1 MPEEPKLGD
10 WRAFQAS
17 LQADTNNTF
26 LNQFKDSSFRTFSGI
41 DPAPEAKYDQGYYP
55 GMDINQL
62 RINNQSGWD
71 VFENAVQ
78 NGLSAI
84 PLEMAESVSNL
95 IAQSWDNNKNEFLEG
110 QNAFG
115 NTMRELK
122 EGIQKSN
129 PIYATDAEKESFNP
143 FSGIDW
149 ALNAP
154 SVASTF
160 SLLIPGWGLGRL
172 AGGSVGALTRMA
184 GASAKTMGTAST
196 IAKIGTAAASSRYM
210 ENMLE
215 GYGTFQESIGA
226 RLLEKGVNPKLIKDT
241 TDLLLANPERALQG
255 SYKDAFKEAA
265 DDAAKT
271 VQWNWGAA
279 LQDVF
284 QYAMIFGKVKIPSV
298 APKTALP
305 ANSSFLKRSGRFGL
319 KAIDQTRNLL
329 ITAAS
334 EGIEEG
340 YQYVVGQEA
349 LHEGEMFGEGFEQRL
364 SKYLVEE
371 EMKTS
376 MLLGAIMGGGF
387 HAVGNVFE
395 GVMKNYAK
403 NMANTTAAEKAGNIA
418 YQTASQHN
426 QFAYAVKAAY
436 AKNGN
441 LQGVINN
448 VQKIEEGLSKEEK
461 KDNPESVI
469 PLLQTLEEEGN
480 RLKLK
485 GYSAEQIADKISFDF
500 HAALKKSSRIKSIN
514 AVKEFANK
522 AITKDSI
529 VEEQV
534 PRFERRAKID
544 ALEKLLKNNTQ
555 KLRAQ
560 FSSTLNNKLDEYAKE
575 LETLKAEDKEDT
587 SPKLR
592 ENDYRDIASSEYFSY
607 YLSGLDQAVSR
618 ERARRVL
625 KQDPELEKEQ
635 KEFQEKAKKQAAKDV
650 AEKIKQAKTPE
661 EVERIKQEE
670 AAINGNTSESDK
682 ILNDESENYQTSW
695 DTLLSKTSKEV
706 TFAQAL
712 LDTYRDTPLLFLADR
727 AALSKIL
734 NRTLPSE
741 ASEFV
746 KEIWLTLSTE
756 SEQSSAIRAYF
767 QQKDKVG
774 KTDPNGPKDSTS
786 NSPEED
792 PENPSETI
800 DNAPKYNQ
808 IEVVGAQFKWDPETK
823 QVVYDLEGHLI
834 PATNRYSDDPILNY
848 SLLNDVS
855 FAPHAHKDKE
865 GNFVPGWKAL
875 LKINP
880 NRTVNKEHTSHQDI
894 AIEIYAVDPKTG
906 KEIFIGHIHRSDRP
920 NAKEPVDNFRKLI
933 YDAYLKEKP
942 TDIYTVPFEAEVEDK
957 MPGHTYNLKIPRDAE
972 HKKVRPKMG
981 SLQAVL
987 KGEPLYLLT
996 TQVKDDAPPMW
1007 LGDQNLDKDHPLR
1020 DRIAELDIY
1029 KHATKGKST
1038 DKRSQLTGGFMF
1050 MFLKGL
1056 NGKYVTTQI
1065 FTKYLHQLPKFQEQ
1079 VNTLVDQLYETTNK
1093 DELEKIVNRIR
1104 AIVHVNH
1111 LSSNRA
1117 IIFKPGE
1124 EGKLQPYV
1132 VHGVINKANNAPLS
1146 EREGAFMS
1154 KDALKKT
1161 LSETIF
1167 YIEGNN
1173 INGNYV
1179 DESGKLVSFNDMIAE
1194 RMETDINPDMPLQTT
1209 SFTITAKVIPTGVN
1223 LDAEPIST
1231 TNEGDVVVSTF
1242 SITNEVEE
1250 ELFEKADIE
1259 KRNKEEVSLRE
1270 SLTYAKGNKIGDQR
1284 VAFDIIINGNEVGSV
1299 SLAKKDKD
1307 YYVHTVE
1314 INESSKGKGYAGE
1327 TYKIIAKKLA
1337 DEGYGFTSARESS
1350 MEPEAIRVWEKL
1362 VNLGFAVKNK
1372 DNSFTYKQ
1380 QPTSNQSTEAKAGI
1394 EKRRQEL
1401 ENKYEKTKE
1410 RHLKEL
1416 EKAGVNLGKWGIAF
1430 NDIIWN
1436 IEEQNNSENYSKE
1449 VEALARTQYEEWWAL
1464 NREKQEIE
1472 SDANELSF
1480 SDYNFSGKE
1489 IILDKLKKAISK
1501 VYQTNRQALDEG
1513 FAEWPTIE
1521 REVAS
1526 VGGNQY
1532 SAHGM
1537 GKTTI
1542 ASAFTDLIN
1551 LFEKG
1556 INPFRGQGALD
1567 VATLAGGVSDGT
1579 TAGGAYMDG
1588 AFTLVANKNHNGRIE
1603 NVNQIGGIIVN
1614 EGIATPEVL
1623 SALKELFPN
1632 LVIESTLNSKSL
1644 IEQLN
1649 SKYDAELKA
1658 VEQQTTTSNQSEI
1671 DNIAEIER
1679 RRQEEIGSKESR
1691 SYTDDNGV
1699 TWIVEIQTL
1708 KDKKVVRVTGEKN
1721 GETIKDSPNTYAKE
1735 LSNDKIYEAENADEF
1750 EYSEAQQV
1758 ETKGKRTDKINA
1770 KYDAELA
1777 ALERQPTT
1785 STTNQSE
1792 IETRKNILLK
1802 KADLSK
1808 APEFAQK
1815 AIAKTVESINEKVRL
1830 QVIERAY
1837 EGITATPISKELGL
1851 TTEQVR
1857 SIRTYYGV
1865 PDIADKT
1872 EYQNWKKNIDAE
1884 LKALQDNKTQ
1894 EKEDYSVWND
1904 IANVDVNPISK
1915 GLNIK
1920 KAADDHANDQ
1930 AKPSTID
1937 LTEPTVEN
1945 VQQEIEYVKR
1955 ILGSSAVVKAF
1966 SKEDQLPNTDTV
1978 AELLTNVRRNGQM
1991 LEGLFTNAA
2000 IYLRNSGTIG
2010 RGYHEAFHAVWT
2022 LALSETERAKLS
2034 NEVRQ
2039 TVGNSTLS
2047 NLEVEE
2053 YLAEKF
2059 RVQAL
2064 IPKDNSLSS
2073 RLKEVLQGLWSL
2085 VKEFFNP
2092 HSSINVNRLFKD
2104 INQGL
2109 YRDKVTF
2116 SRNVEQFAKAMA
2128 TSNKPSNFQ
2137 LLEFKDVFHDQ
2148 YHKLIEYLS
2157 NHPELK
2163 ADNIKRSDAE
2173 LIEIMAASE
2182 KMSSLQWLR
2191 DRMLYQV
2198 LNEINRLE
2206 KIGYDTTLWKQ
2217 ARNVY
2222 FGGSNHVKK
2231 ISNSQYTIVKSTP
2244 LQTEALY
2251 SLNQY
2256 GLNLN
2261 FSTGEL
2267 LAIEDVIEDY
2277 DDFTSQIFSEE
2288 SHELPNFLRDRAIE
2302 NNRLKLRD
2310 SIRRSLGNL
2319 TKYSLD
2325 GLKVSYNSYGVPQR
2339 EDPKRILSILE
2350 SQLTNSIDVADMLQR
2365 LRKLTNQHNWATEL
2379 YERAKSDV
2387 SFKQDL
2393 WLGIGGMASYDYFG
2407 VSNRDR
2413 VFISNRKT
2421 VKFIIRDQLAS
2432 AFLNRSNP
2440 IFNEDGSINIDKA
2453 QAHLTRLTAVEAE
2466 FAELPSHNVPQER
2479 LEELLQT
2486 LAKAFRDSYIDIDYE
2501 TLSQLY
2507 SQKGITAFRNTVFTN
2522 PGAPITILKEAVTG
2536 NNVFTD
2542 FDQGSNKDYLSKLG
2556 DILRD
2561 VWSEQTQQV
2570 FMNMKN
2576 QRNYS
2581 VTEPSYLSTKIAQL
2595 KAGST
2600 TFFNDFF
2607 TGTLSQAPIF
2617 SQLQQA
2623 NFRDTLKIQILDG
2636 ADYGEK
2642 KSYKELTK
2650 EELQRVFIDA
2660 SLNGG
2665 SDKKTTLVPIP
2676 IPADSSMLP
2685 FIRFQKLNRIEAL
2698 DNLYQLAIMEQK
2710 RINNFK
2716 ANPDLDN
2723 VKNYGKRAGTFV
2735 YLTFLNDAGITDVV
2749 KQHKKVNELI
2759 ANHFDELVNETFK
2772 EFKVTYAE
2780 RHTNYTQAEVQS
2792 FIYNHVYY
2800 SSQIIAMFSKDPSFY
2815 KSVGDAFKRY
2825 KQLGAPGITG
2835 SEFANTKLK
2844 SLIVADEEI
2853 LVDKDFLKILQDLAY
2868 KDVATQDKLAQADNT
2883 SDGFTFVSEDFYR
2896 KFCKAVGKWS
2906 VDQEL
2911 TYQQIQA
2918 GKKSIPSHKLR
2929 DLYPP
2934 IKPYYFSDY
2943 DYAGERIPFQMK
2955 NSIHVLTDDMIAK
2968 YPNSEALV
2976 AVKEFLNGDLDM
2988 VSFDSTIKVG
2998 GFKIYE
3004 EVEGVEGP
3012 KNKTLKNISDSN
3024 WQNAIIEMNLS
3035 DLRWQQDNP
3044 PHWFEYHIRFG
3055 SQLRALITSGL
3066 KLTEDYQVGNTTM
3079 TGLEVRNLYFD
3090 LLETELQEAKEN
3102 FEEGFNDSE
3111 RPYEKLLD
3119 RIITMARD
3127 RNLPNSSIAALNNMT
3142 IDREGREIPDLAS
3155 SATNELSQSILSS
3168 LYKRKVWTQEM
3179 PGGQFVNVS
3188 SFGVSNQLKYDVTP
3202 EGVINMEVLLP
3213 AWTKELIKV
3222 DIKDIKD
3229 SEVLN
3234 LLGYRIPTE
3243 GKYSMFNMKVVGFLP
3258 QESGGSIIM
3267 PKEVTKI
3274 AGLDFDIDKLFV
3286 FTPNHERVEGTI
3298 KAIKFDYTKNNEND
3312 SFNLNQPKAARQNA
3326 IIQIIRGILQSKYH
3340 AAELLGGGSFARLE
3354 SISHAHYLKNE
3365 FPNLSYEKLISMKD
3379 KATEVAKMESKLYNA
3394 IYPATQVEFHERGA
3408 TGESLIGLT
3417 ANHRTHAAKS
3427 ELTRLRLIEDITIN
3441 GITTG
3446 TLNLF
3451 EGANGLIGKNLEQFT
3466 SAMVDNGKN
3475 PIAPFINFNS
3485 HTAHTAMLLIRLG
3498 YSIEFTTA
3506 FINNKVV
3513 RDLVKTANTDRVSLG
3528 SAIYDELRAQDLKPL
3543 TQLNVDLSEEDL
3555 FRDTASPFVVLQ
3567 TLEFLYVR
3575 ASELG
3580 RLVTSTKTDAKAA
3593 EGNVARLEMQ
3603 LNAINTAKENKYT
3616 YLLNAADFFN
3626 PEYSR
3631 LTNMFYEAGYAPV
3644 VKNHKVFFPELQ
3656 TSFKRVKDEIESFL
3670 PTGVYLNEAKIA
3682 SINTQLQNF
3691 WMANHPIINSLEGA
3705 KQEFVQDVFNRL
3717 VEAKRNS
3724 NSKYLPF
3731 LGKLDTKSLRS
3742 SKHLVL
3748 DRIELYRTNLDET
3761 SIDFYRNLWWDMWQN
3776 GTAEESKL
3784 AKDLFKYSLI
3794 TSGES
3799 NTYSTFKN
3807 LAHPIMYLEGDTR
3820 SLATHKSKLIQQ
3832 DIHFNTS
3839 TFYDQYARN
3848 THQEPI
3854 SAITTISSKNLI
3866 IRNDRQALQLD
3877 TSHPRHLDKNK
3888 QPVLYVRVYN
3898 SEKYTYELYKDSG
3911 EIWGTGTKYVRV
3923 NPLGVPNYSYE
3934 YSPLNKYIE
3943 SEFQK
3948 AVTLKNE
3955 KRGTVDNTPTPGDLE
3970 KKYNP
3975 KEETSSNEISDT
3987 ESISLRNGTL
3997 ITKAELRAMKS
4008 EDLHALLENAGYTPL
4023 EIGELLRRIC

>member
-26 LNQFKDSSFRTFSGI
+26 LNQFRDSSFRTFSGI

-184 GASAKTMGTAST
+184 GASAKTMDTAST

-305 ANSSFLKRSGRFGL
+305 PNSSFLKRSGRFGL

-670 AAINGNTSESDK
+670 AAITGNTSESDK

-756 SEQSSAIRAYF
+756 SEQSSAIRVYF

-1179 DESGKLVSFNDMIAE
+1179 DESGKLVSFNNMIAE

-1231 TNEGDVVVSTF
+1231 TNEGDTVVSTF
-1242 SITNEVEE
+1242 SITDEVKE

-1259 KRNKEEVSLRE
+1259 RRRQGLNGIEEIVFSNPNFRLEGFEIDGNYWNVVTSTDR
-1270 SLTYAKGNKIGDQR
+1270 AKVLVN
-1284 VAFDIIINGNEVGSV
+1284 INGVIVPFYLTTGQ
-1299 SLAKKDKD
+1299 A
-1307 YYVHTVE
+1307 
-1314 INESSKGKGYAGE
+1314 GKGLVPGWYPFFGIGKDGWLNKTDKSDME
-1327 TYKIIAKKLA
+1327 TYYERYWGKETADIVKSISEELNGFYGTDPSAFKNDRDPNATSRPLTTLA
-1337 DEGYGFTSARESS
+1337 DKVEDYINSKLNYTPAINNADARKTL
-1350 MEPEAIRVWEKL
+1350 R
-1362 VNLGFAVKNK
+1362 
-1372 DNSFTYKQ
+1372 
-1380 QPTSNQSTEAKAGI
+1380 SN
-1394 EKRRQEL
+1394 
-1401 ENKYEKTKE
+1401 
-1410 RHLKEL
+1410 
-1416 EKAGVNLGKWGIAF
+1416 V
-1430 NDIIWN
+1430 
-1436 IEEQNNSENYSKE
+1436 EQ
-1449 VEALARTQYEEWWAL
+1449 L
-1464 NREKQEIE
+1464 
-1472 SDANELSF
+1472 
-1480 SDYNFSGKE
+1480 GKE
-1489 IILDKLKKAISK
+1489 INA
-1501 VYQTNRQALDEG
+1501 
-1513 FAEWPTIE
+1513 
-1521 REVAS
+1521 
-1526 VGGNQY
+1526 
-1532 SAHGM
+1532 
-1537 GKTTI
+1537 
-1542 ASAFTDLIN
+1542 
-1551 LFEKG
+1551 
-1556 INPFRGQGALD
+1556 
-1567 VATLAGGVSDGT
+1567 
-1579 TAGGAYMDG
+1579 
-1588 AFTLVANKNHNGRIE
+1588 
-1603 NVNQIGGIIVN
+1603 
-1614 EGIATPEVL
+1614 
-1623 SALKELFPN
+1623 
-1632 LVIESTLNSKSL
+1632 
-1644 IEQLN
+1644 
-1649 SKYDAELKA
+1649 KYDAELKTL
-1658 VEQQTTTSNQSEI
+1658 EKQPDTSNQTEI
-1671 DNIAEIER
+1671 EGQVGTSNYSIINGLIFYNNSNGTIIPVVNPNTNNTTKEHLLKVIESDIER
-1679 RRQEEIGSKESR
+1679 RKQEELDLVDIAKGGRLPIEG
-1691 SYTDDNGV
+1691 Y
-1699 TWIVEIQTL
+1699 EEYY
-1708 KDKKVVRVTGEKN
+1708 KKV
-1721 GETIKDSPNTYAKE
+1721 
-1735 LSNDKIYEAENADEF
+1735 ND
-1750 EYSEAQQV
+1750 
-1758 ETKGKRTDKINA
+1758 

-1777 ALERQPTT
+1777 ALEA
-1785 STTNQSE
+1785 
-1792 IETRKNILLK
+1792 K
-1802 KADLSK
+1802 K
-1808 APEFAQK
+1808 P
-1815 AIAKTVESINEKVRL
+1815 
-1830 QVIERAY
+1830 
-1837 EGITATPISKELGL
+1837 
-1851 TTEQVR
+1851 
-1857 SIRTYYGV
+1857 
-1865 PDIADKT
+1865 
-1872 EYQNWKKNIDAE
+1872 
-1884 LKALQDNKTQ
+1884 Q

-1904 IANVDVNPISK
+1904 TTDVDVNPISK

-1930 AKPSTID
+1930 VKPSTIS

-2010 RGYHEAFHAVWT
+2010 RGYHEAFHAIWT
-2022 LALSETERAKLS
+2022 LALSEVERAKLS

-2039 TVGNSTLS
+2039 IVGNSTLS
-2047 NLEVEE
+2047 DLEVEE

-2976 AVKEFLNGDLDM
+2976 AVKEFLKGDLDM

-3832 DIHFNTS
+3832 DIYFNTS